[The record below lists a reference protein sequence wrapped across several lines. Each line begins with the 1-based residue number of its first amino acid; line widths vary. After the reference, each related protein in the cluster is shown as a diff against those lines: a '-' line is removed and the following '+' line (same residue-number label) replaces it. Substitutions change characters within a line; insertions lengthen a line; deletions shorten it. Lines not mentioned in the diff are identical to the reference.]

1 MTTLPNALEGDDTI
15 TGAGGDD
22 TIDGGPGSDTAIYSG
37 GWVNYSITETGPF
50 TLTDTR
56 LASPDGT
63 DTISNVENF
72 FNFLTV
78 PFPPRKF

>member
-1 MTTLPNALEGDDTI
+1 MIL
-15 TGAGGDD
+15 
-22 TIDGGPGSDTAIYSG
+22 AIYSG

-50 TLTDTR
+50 ALADPR

-63 DTISNVENF
+63 DTISNVESF